1 MDEKLIKIIKESTNQ
16 TLTEN
21 IAVTK
26 LTSNSELL
34 DLFST
39 IGALRNAAESDI
51 VRRASRAISD
61 QTMEKGKVWDFFIR
75 ILFYTR
81 DIRGGLGERR
91 VFRVIL
97 EYLAESYPEV
107 VLANLDN
114 INFYGR
120 WDDFYALFGTK
131 LEKEAAEHLKNQ
143 FKKDLEVLQDPDG
156 SPSLLGKWLKSENT
170 SSEKSRKLAR
180 KTIKHF
186 NISHSTYRKSLS
198 KLRERINV
206 VERLMSQNRWEEIVY
221 SNVPS
226 KASMTYRDAFRKH
239 DPEGYN
245 KFISE
250 VEKGN
255 QEIKAAT
262 IFPYEIVRKIFNNH
276 KMKRDSLRV
285 LEAQW
290 RALPDYGAIEDN
302 AMAVVD
308 TSGSMHINDFF
319 PLSVAISLGLYFAE
333 RNTAPGFHNKFF
345 TFSSAPDLIEVKGR
359 DIREK
364 LFNMR
369 DENWGA
375 NTDLESLF
383 ELVLS
388 VARENNLSQEDLPQ
402 KLFIIS
408 DMQFDEAVSFKDKTA
423 LNNKTFIQKM
433 KYKYEKHNYSLPH
446 IVFWNVASRHIQSP
460 VTMSEE
466 GFHLVS
472 GCSPSIFKAVVDANA
487 TTPFDIMLEILS
499 KKRYDR
505 IVNPFSEEK

>member
-1 MDEKLIKIIKESTNQ
+1 MTERFFKPIEEKTNL

-21 IAVTK
+21 AAVTRI
-26 LTSNSELL
+26 TSNSDLL

-39 IGALRNAAESDI
+39 VGALRNAEESDI

-61 QTMEKGKVWDFFIR
+61 ETLEKDAVWDFFLR
-75 ILFYTR
+75 ILFYAR
-81 DIRGGLGERR
+81 DVRGGLGERR

-114 INFYGR
+114 IAFYGR

-131 LEKEAAEHLKNQ
+131 IEKEAAEHLENQ
-143 FKKDLEVLQDPDG
+143 FREDLEALKDPDG

-170 SSEKSRKLAR
+170 SSKNSRDLAR

-186 NISHSTYRKSLS
+186 NISPSSYRKSLA

-226 KASMTYRDAFRKH
+226 KAAMIYRDAFRKH
-239 DPEGYN
+239 DPECYD

-250 VEKGN
+250 VEEGN
-255 QEIKAAT
+255 QEIKGGT
-262 IFPYEIVRKIFNNH
+262 LFPYEIVRKIFNDH
-276 KMKRDSLRV
+276 EMKQDSLRV

-290 RALPDYGAIEDN
+290 KALPDYGAIEDN

-308 TSGSMHINDFF
+308 TSSSMYSNDLF

-345 TFSSAPDLIEVKGR
+345 TFSSAPDLVVVKGK

-369 DENWGA
+369 EANWGA
-375 NTDLESLF
+375 STNLESLF

-408 DMQFDEAVSFKDKTA
+408 DMQFDAATRYMDKTEMK
-423 LNNKTFIQKM
+423 NRTFIQKM
-433 KYKYEKHNYSLPH
+433 KDKYEKNNYSLPH
-446 IVFWNVASRHIQSP
+446 IVFWNVASRHTQSP

-472 GCSPSIFKAVVDANA
+472 GCSPSTFKAVVDANA
-487 TTPFDIMLEILS
+487 TTPFGIMLEILS
-499 KKRYDR
+499 NKRYDR
-505 IVNPFSEEK
+505 IINPFNGEK